1 MNEIQILREQ
11 IDIIDDKLV
20 ELFEK
25 RILLTKKIGDIKK
38 QNGIEMVDTKRE
50 EEIIN
55 RGISILKNK
64 DLSSEAKLF
73 LRNIIELSKKVQQKR
88 GF

>member
-1 MNEIQILREQ
+1 
-11 IDIIDDKLV
+11 
-20 ELFEK
+20 
-25 RILLTKKIGDIKK
+25 
-38 QNGIEMVDTKRE
+38 MVDTKRE